1 MAPVQE
7 VLRARQVP
15 GEPPRRWFSS
25 SELDLI
31 VWCDDAG
38 APIAFQLCYDKG
50 RRERALTW
58 EPATGLIHSAV
69 DDGERTVGMRYKA
82 TPILEPD
89 GPLDIPRVAERF
101 RAARPGLPPD
111 IADFVSARL
120 RA

>member
-1 MAPVQE
+1 MAAVHE
-7 VLRARQVP
+7 VLRPRQVP
-15 GEPPRRWFSS
+15 GEPQRRWFSS
-25 SELDLI
+25 SDLDLI
-31 VWCDDAG
+31 VWCDAAG
-38 APIAFQLCYDKG
+38 APVAFQLCYDKC

-58 EPATGLIHSAV
+58 EPATGLIQSAV
-69 DDGERTVGMRYKA
+69 DDGEFSVGMRYKA

-101 RAARPGLPPD
+101 KTASPSLPRD

>member
-1 MAPVQE
+1 MAAVQE
-7 VLRARQVP
+7 VLRTRQVP
-15 GEPPRRWFSS
+15 GEPLRRWFSS

-31 VWCDDAG
+31 VWYDAG
-38 APIAFQLCYDKG
+38 EAPIAFQLCYDKG

-58 EPATGLIHSAV
+58 EPATGLIQSAV
-69 DDGERTVGMRYKA
+69 DDGEFNVGIRYKA
-82 TPILEPD
+82 TPVLEPD

-101 RAARPGLPPD
+101 EAASPGLPPD